1 MMSFTVTDDNFT
13 IIEDGECA
21 LESKITMTLE
31 FH

>member
-13 IIEDGECA
+13 IIEDGECDI
-21 LESKITMTLE
+21 ESKITKTLE